1 MAARPGTPTGEAPA
15 REARMAGDARRIA
28 EEQAALRRVAV
39 LVARA
44 APPEEVFA
52 AVAAEAG
59 RLLHASHAAVS
70 RYDPDGATSIVGTWS
85 GTGVT
90 RVPIGT
96 RVSPGDRT
104 VTALV
109 TRTGRPARLD
119 DYGVATGTAAE
130 IAREYGFRSAVACRS
145 ASRAGCGASSA

>member
-59 RLLHASHAAVS
+59 RLLHPSHAAVS

-85 GTGVT
+85 GTAVVA
-90 RVPIGT
+90 VPLGT

-119 DYGVATGTAAE
+119 DYGGATGTAAK
-130 IAREYGFRSAVACRS
+130 IAREYGFRSAVGVPVS
-145 ASRAGCGASSA
+145 VAGRLGGIIG

>member
-1 MAARPGTPTGEAPA
+1 MRARVVVGWLGYLHGHYAAPQAGAWRRGGVAAARSETVMAARPDAPMGEASP

-59 RLLHASHAAVS
+59 RLLGTDHARMS
-70 RYDPDGATSIVGTWS
+70 RYDPDGAASV
-85 GTGVT
+85 
-90 RVPIGT
+90 
-96 RVSPGDRT
+96 
-104 VTALV
+104 
-109 TRTGRPARLD
+109 
-119 DYGVATGTAAE
+119 VAA
-130 IAREYGFRSAVACRS
+130 
-145 ASRAGCGASSA
+145 